1 MPPFSTPFR
10 LPSARPTS
18 SSRAAGPQ
26 FASTPR
32 FLLSQTPAQTA
43 HSDDVIETEDS
54 PQATPIGTARVPRPT
69 QKEAIEDSDE
79 ELDQQAP
86 DPQTRHVVSRRR
98 EELSSSPPEN
108 APELDAEFE
117 ALFGAIPDRGTKRR
131 RRSADIE
138 TPSTQR
144 RRPGADLIESSPPD
158 TDPASPNTAH
168 NVLQPFQTPVQPRA
182 DAVRLDALPE
192 GIPQKTVSVG
202 ATEPPHTSTPTST
215 RPSFRGHPRFVL
227 SASQAPPSSQSHPT
241 IRPFATPARSSSPS
255 RRKPGFVL
263 PRSPSPSEADNDPS
277 TIPTPFSP
285 SSRALRR
292 RGRPRSTAP
301 EYLPGGMAAEV
312 RSWILEMA
320 TKREAL
326 QMNAGHAV
334 SDSVD
339 LKKYFLAFRVDEVRQ
354 SALGSSGP
362 LAFAR
367 GRPVDSSGNA
377 GEDVPQKNIL
387 LVGPPRSRSIESPFQ
402 SSTRTRVPDLQAG
415 NLIGICRGLVWE
427 LDLDD
432 PVVGKTG
439 ELENLITMDSS
450 GDLPAGKWLVGMEW
464 EVL

>member
-10 LPSARPTS
+10 LPSARPSS

-32 FLLSQTPAQTA
+32 FLLSQTPAQIA
-43 HSDDVIETEDS
+43 HGDDVIETEES
-54 PQATPIGTARVPRPT
+54 PQAPPVAKARVPRPT
-69 QKEAIEDSDE
+69 QKEAIEDSDK
-79 ELDQQAP
+79 ELDDQALG
-86 DPQTRHVVSRRR
+86 PQTRHVANRRR

-117 ALFGAIPDRGTKRR
+117 ALFGTVPDRGTKRR
-131 RRSADIE
+131 RRSAQIE
-138 TPSTQR
+138 TPLTQR
-144 RRPGADLIESSPPD
+144 RRPGVDLIESSPPD
-158 TDPASPNTAH
+158 PDPTSPNTAH
-168 NVLQPFQTPVQPRA
+168 NVLQPFQTPVQP
-182 DAVRLDALPE
+182 LPR
-192 GIPQKTVSVG
+192 TVSVG
-202 ATEPPHTSTPTST
+202 ATETPHASTPTST
-215 RPSFRGHPRFVL
+215 RPSFRSHPRFVL
-227 SASQAPPSSQSHPT
+227 SASQAPPSSQSHPR

-255 RRKPGFVL
+255 RRKLGFVL
-263 PRSPSPSEADNDPS
+263 PRSPSPSEADNDLS

-292 RGRPRSTAP
+292 RGRMRSAAP

-320 TKREAL
+320 TKRDSL
-326 QMNAGHAV
+326 QMNAGPAV

-339 LKKYFLAFRVDEVRQ
+339 LKKYFLAFRVDDVRQ

-367 GRPVDSSGNA
+367 GRPVDSSGNV
-377 GEDVPQKNIL
+377 GEDVPQKNFL
-387 LVGPPRSRSIESPFQ
+387 LVGPPRNKSIESPFQ
-402 SSTRTRVPDLQAG
+402 SSVRTRVPDLQAG

-432 PVVGKTG
+432 PVVGKSD
-439 ELENLITMDSS
+439 ELENLIGMDSS
-450 GDLPAGKWLVGMEW
+450 GEIPAGKWLVGMEW